1 MEIRERT
8 PEQKLE
14 RYQAM
19 LFVCIANEMRMKSVL
34 QGIAE
39 ATEENGATLANASAA
54 ARQVLADLEPIPGM
68 GKR

>member
-19 LFVCIANEMRMKSVL
+19 LFVAIANEMRMKFAL
-34 QGIAE
+34 QDIITASSASTADAIVVKDIATR
-39 ATEENGATLANASAA
+39 ALAE
-54 ARQVLADLEPIPGM
+54 LELIPGM